1 MSTSSSI
8 ANTLS
13 QLCEI
18 PFPSTCAGC
27 GVAVGRDQ
35 PWCEPCA
42 QSLVSGLEQ
51 ACPSCGVVWLDP
63 PAGGGG
69 HLCGACTREPP
80 PYRRARGL
88 LAYGGAAQ
96 DAIGAWKNRPDET
109 LGRTLAS
116 LLVHNAEALGLGHLE
131 RPLFVPVP
139 STRAALGRRGFN
151 PASALARP
159 LARALRA
166 EYAPTALMFRRAPRS
181 SRGLGRAERRERMR
195 GVLVG
200 RPGVVRGREVV
211 LVDDVMTTGAT
222 AIAATRALLTAG
234 AASVDVVVLARV
246 PS

>member
-1 MSTSSSI
+1 M
-8 ANTLS
+8 AFLS
-13 QLCEI
+13 KLASLPSHLCDVT
-18 PFPSTCAGC
+18 FPPTCAGC
-27 GVAVGRDQ
+27 GAPAERDQ
-35 PWCEPCA
+35 PWCETCA

-51 ACPSCGVVWLDP
+51 SCPSCGVVWLEP

-80 PYRRARGL
+80 PYHRARGL
-88 LAYGGAAQ
+88 LAYGGAVQ
-96 DAIGAWKNRPDET
+96 DAIGAWKNRPDEA
-109 LGRTLAS
+109 LGGPLAS
-116 LLVHNAEALGLGHLE
+116 LLVHNADALGLGHIT

-195 GVLVG
+195 GVLVA

-222 AIAATRALLTAG
+222 ALAATRALLTAG

-246 PS
+246 PA